1 MNKNFYAVIM
11 AGGGGTRLWPL
22 STQAHPKQ
30 MLKIIHDRSLFQI
43 AIDRLEGLFKP
54 GQVYVV
60 TVKEQVEELSDQV
73 PELPLSNFLIEP
85 MPRGT
90 ASVVGLAAV
99 HLFHQDKN
107 AVMAVLTA
115 DHVIRNI
122 PRFHDLLR
130 KACDLAKQDFLV
142 TLGIEPTYAATGY
155 GYIKAADELGSADAN
170 LVERFIEKPEY
181 EVAEEFLR
189 AGGYYWNSGM
199 FIWRA
204 ERILQEFSRQM
215 PHVYDKLMAISARL
229 GMPDVDRFIHEIWPE
244 VEKQT
249 IDYGIMENAGEV
261 VVLPARDLRWEDVGS
276 WDSMFEL
283 LESDEKGNIV
293 RNCRD
298 VLIDSENL
306 LVFGDDPEKLV
317 AAIGL
322 KDLIVVNCKNSLLIC
337 RKSDSQRVKEIIDQ
351 LKKDDLGSYL

>member
-1 MNKNFYAVIM
+1 MNNFYAVIM

-22 STQAHPKQ
+22 STKAHPKQ
-30 MLKIIHDRSLFQI
+30 MLKIIQGHSLFQI
-43 AIDRLEGLFKP
+43 AVDRLVGLFTP
-54 GQVYVV
+54 DQVFIV
-60 TVKEQVEELSDQV
+60 TVEDQLKELSAQA
-73 PELPLSNFLIEP
+73 PNLPSSNFLIEP

-99 HLFHQDKN
+99 HLLRADQN

-130 KACDLAKQDFLV
+130 KARDLAEQGYLI
-142 TLGIEPTYAATGY
+142 TLGIEPSYAATGY
-155 GYIKAADELGSADAN
+155 GYIQAAEQMGSTDAY
-170 LVERFIEKPEY
+170 LVEKFTEKPEK
-181 EVAEEFLR
+181 EVAEEFLQ
-189 AGGYYWNSGM
+189 AGSYYWNSGM

-204 ERILQEFSRQM
+204 ERILSEFARQM
-215 PHVYDKLMAISARL
+215 PDEYDKLMAISSHL
-229 GMPDVDRFIHEIWPE
+229 GMSDADQFVRRIWPE

-261 VVLPARDLRWEDVGS
+261 IVLPARDLDWEDVGS
-276 WDSMFEL
+276 WDSMFDL
-283 LESDEKGNIV
+283 LDADEKGNIV
-293 RNCRD
+293 RSCRD

-306 LVFGDDPEKLV
+306 LVFGDDPDKLV

-322 KDLIVVNCKNSLLIC
+322 EDLIVVNCKNSLLIC
-337 RKSDSQRVKEIIDQ
+337 RKGDSQRVKEIIDQ
-351 LKKDDLGSYL
+351 LKDNNLDSYL